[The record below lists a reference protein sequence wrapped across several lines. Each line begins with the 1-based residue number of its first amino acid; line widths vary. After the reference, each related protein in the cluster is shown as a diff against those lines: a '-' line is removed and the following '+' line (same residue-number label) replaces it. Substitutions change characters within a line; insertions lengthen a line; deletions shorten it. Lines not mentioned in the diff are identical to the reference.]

1 MILQNKNNT
10 DFSDV
15 NFFDDEDPLAAKYG
29 PLSTI
34 APALPLIQVEE
45 PGHAT
50 LEVDGSAPVAEE
62 PEVQS
67 NPKTAKASVKE
78 GKAPVKAAK
87 KKATKAPTKT
97 AKTKA
102 SKAVKGE
109 KAPAAAKKE
118 KPPSVA
124 LRFANHILSQKNELW
139 GGRVE
144 EGGTL
149 VHKWNGSH
157 YAYIPDSDGM
167 TMANKWL
174 TEHAP
179 DQATKKAEE
188 QAWKFLESH
197 FRWRCPIPTPD
208 PDKVVIPCCNAYIHI
223 NDEGDIS
230 VRSPSP
236 AFGLTHSLNIALGK
250 PGQAYQPVR
259 FKETSKFKAFIDGA
273 VSSSAMHDFLQE
285 QCAMLL
291 LPQNYQLAVW
301 WWGEGGTGKS
311 TLAEL
316 MCLYQSNP
324 ARPNLHT
331 LDKGFGTEVILGA
344 SLLVTNE
351 VATGK
356 WCEETWKSIVAQ
368 DGMSIER
375 KNISTI
381 KTYRNRAKW
390 LICSNDAPFVVDKTN
405 GVWRRM
411 TILKWTNVVPEE
423 QKKKDYY
430 MEMFREEGDAIL
442 CWILEGAQRLVKRG
456 RFLPENQW
464 PEEAIAMKEEVKT
477 VSNNIKMWM
486 KDEKVS
492 KSEGF
497 QDKAVIYQ
505 RYLDFCQLFQTIP
518 VDTSIFWR
526 SMSSY
531 IPGFEQKRVR
541 MKTAGGATKPTY
553 VANVKWCLD
562 EDIEIALENEADN
575 IPYGK

>member
-1 MILQNKNNT
+1 MNLQNKNNI

-15 NFFDDEDPLAAKYG
+15 NFFDEGDPLADECG
-29 PLSTI
+29 PSSTV
-34 APALPLIQVEE
+34 ASALPVIQVEE
-45 PGHAT
+45 PGQVA
-50 LEVDGSAPVAEE
+50 LVEEEVAPVAEVVE
-62 PEVQS
+62 LSTEES
-67 NPKTAKASVKE
+67 SEEA
-78 GKAPVKAAK
+78 
-87 KKATKAPTKT
+87 
-97 AKTKA
+97 
-102 SKAVKGE
+102 KGE
-109 KAPAAAKKE
+109 KTPSKKR

-124 LRFANHILSQKNELW
+124 LRFANHLLSQKNGGAW

-149 VHKWNGSH
+149 IHKWNGSH

-197 FRWRCPIPTPD
+197 LRWRCPIPTPD
-208 PDKVVIPCCNAYIHI
+208 PDKVVIPCRNAYIHI
-223 NDEGDIS
+223 SDQGDIS

-236 AFGLTHSLNIALGK
+236 AFGLTHSLNIEIGK

-259 FKETSKFKAFIDGA
+259 FKEDSKFKTFIEGA
-273 VSSSAMHDFLQE
+273 VSSSEMHDFLQE

-324 ARPNLHT
+324 ARPKLHT

-344 SLLVTNE
+344 SLLVTTE
-351 VATGK
+351 VSGGK

-368 DGMSIER
+368 DGISVER

-411 TILKWTNVVPEE
+411 TILKWTNVVPDE

-430 MEMFREEGDAIL
+430 MEMFKEEGDAIL

-456 RFLPENQW
+456 RFLPESQW
-464 PEEAIAMKEEVKT
+464 PAEAIAMKEEVKT

-492 KSEGF
+492 KSKGF

-531 IPGFEQKRVR
+531 ISGFEQKRVR
-541 MKTAGGATKPTY
+541 MRVGGVNKPTY
-553 VANVKWCLD
+553 VANIQWCTKEEGEQMDLSSHD
-562 EDIEIALENEADN
+562 DFNEV
-575 IPYGK
+575 PF

>member
-1 MILQNKNNT
+1 MNLQNKNNI

-15 NFFDDEDPLAAKYG
+15 NFFDEGDPLAAECG
-29 PLSTI
+29 PSSTV
-34 APALPLIQVEE
+34 APALPVIQVEE
-45 PGHAT
+45 PSQVD
-50 LEVDGSAPVAEE
+50 LVEEEVAPVAAVVELSTEE
-62 PEVQS
+62 SSE
-67 NPKTAKASVKE
+67 E
-78 GKAPVKAAK
+78 GKDEENSSK
-87 KKATKAPTKT
+87 KR
-97 AKTKA
+97 
-102 SKAVKGE
+102 
-109 KAPAAAKKE
+109 
-118 KPPSVA
+118 KPPSIA
-124 LRFANHILSQKNELW
+124 LRFANHLLSQRNGGAW

-149 VHKWNGSH
+149 IHKWNGSH

-197 FRWRCPIPTPD
+197 LRWRSPIPTPD
-208 PDKVVIPCCNAYIHI
+208 PDKVVIPCRNAYIHI
-223 NDEGDIS
+223 SDQGDIS

-236 AFGLTHSLNIALGK
+236 AFGLTHSLNIEIGT

-259 FKETSKFKAFIDGA
+259 FKENSKFKTFIEGA
-273 VSSSAMHDFLQE
+273 VSSSEMHDFLQE

-324 ARPNLHT
+324 ARPKLHT

-344 SLLVTNE
+344 SLLVTTE
-351 VATGK
+351 VSGGK

-368 DGMSIER
+368 DGISVER

-430 MEMFREEGDAIL
+430 MEMFKEEGDAIL

-464 PEEAIAMKEEVKT
+464 PAEAIAMKEEVKT
-477 VSNNIKMWM
+477 VSNNMKMWM
-486 KDEKVS
+486 KEEKVS

-505 RYLDFCQLFQTIP
+505 RYLDFCQLFQTVP

-531 IPGFEQKRVR
+531 IAGFEQKRVR
-541 MKTAGGATKPTY
+541 MRVGGVNKPTY
-553 VANVKWCLD
+553 VANIQWCTKEEGEQMDLSSRD
-562 EDIEIALENEADN
+562 DFNEV
-575 IPYGK
+575 PF

>member
-1 MILQNKNNT
+1 MNLQNKNNI

-15 NFFDDEDPLAAKYG
+15 NFFDDGDPLAVECG
-29 PLSTI
+29 PLSAI
-34 APALPLIQVEE
+34 SPAQSVIQVEE
-45 PGHAT
+45 PSQVA
-50 LEVDGSAPVAEE
+50 LVEEEVAPVAEVVE
-62 PEVQS
+62 LSKENGS
-67 NPKTAKASVKE
+67 EEAKSEKT
-78 GKAPVKAAK
+78 
-87 KKATKAPTKT
+87 
-97 AKTKA
+97 
-102 SKAVKGE
+102 
-109 KAPAAAKKE
+109 PANKR
-118 KPPSVA
+118 KPPSAA
-124 LRFANHILSQKNELW
+124 LRFANHLLSQKNGGAW

-149 VHKWNGSH
+149 IHKWNGSH

-167 TMANKWL
+167 MMANRWL

-197 FRWRCPIPTPD
+197 FRWRCPIPASD
-208 PDKVVIPCCNAYIHI
+208 PDKVVIPCRNAYIHI
-223 NDEGDIS
+223 NDQGDIS
-230 VRSPSP
+230 VRSPNP
-236 AFGLTHSLNIALGK
+236 AFGLTHSLNIEMST

-259 FKETSKFKAFIDGA
+259 FKENSKFKAFIDAA
-273 VSSSAMHDFLQE
+273 VSSAEMLDFLQE

-291 LPQNYQLAVW
+291 LPQNYQMAVW
-301 WWGEGGTGKS
+301 WWGEAGTGKS

-331 LDKGFGTEVILGA
+331 LDKGFGKEVILGA
-344 SLLVTNE
+344 SLLVTTE
-351 VATGK
+351 VAGGK
-356 WCEETWKSIVAQ
+356 WCEETWKTIVAQ
-368 DGMSIER
+368 DGVSVER

-390 LICSNDAPFVVDKTN
+390 LICSNDSPFVVDKTN
-405 GVWRRM
+405 AVWRRM
-411 TILKWTNVVPEE
+411 TILKWTNVVPDE
-423 QKKKDYY
+423 QKKNDYY
-430 MEMFREEGDAIL
+430 IEMFREEGDAIL

-456 RFLPENQW
+456 RFLPESQW
-464 PEEAIAMKEEVKT
+464 PAEAVAMKDEVKT

-486 KDEKVS
+486 KEEKVS

-531 IPGFEQKRVR
+531 ISGFEQKRVR
-541 MKTAGGATKPTY
+541 MKVGGVNKPTY
-553 VANVKWCLD
+553 VANIQWCTK
-562 EDIEIALENEADN
+562 EEGEEIDLSSHNDFNEV
-575 IPYGK
+575 PF

>member
-1 MILQNKNNT
+1 MNLQNKSNI

-15 NFFDDEDPLAAKYG
+15 NFFDEGDPLAAECG
-29 PLSTI
+29 PSSTV
-34 APALPLIQVEE
+34 APALPVIQVEE
-45 PGHAT
+45 PSQVA
-50 LEVDGSAPVAEE
+50 LVEEEVAPVAEVVE
-62 PEVQS
+62 LSREENSESAAGQ
-67 NPKTAKASVKE
+67 KTPS
-78 GKAPVKAAK
+78 K
-87 KKATKAPTKT
+87 KR
-97 AKTKA
+97 
-102 SKAVKGE
+102 
-109 KAPAAAKKE
+109 

-124 LRFANHILSQKNELW
+124 LRFANHLLSQRNGGAW

-149 VHKWNGSH
+149 IHRWNGSH

-197 FRWRCPIPTPD
+197 LRWRCPIPTPD
-208 PDKVVIPCCNAYIHI
+208 PDKVVIPCRNAYIHI
-223 NDEGDIS
+223 SDQGDIS

-236 AFGLTHSLNIALGK
+236 AFGLTHSLNIEIGK

-259 FKETSKFKAFIDGA
+259 FKEDSKFKTFIEGA
-273 VSSSAMHDFLQE
+273 VSSSEMHDFLQE

-324 ARPNLHT
+324 ARPKLHT

-344 SLLVTNE
+344 SLLVTTE
-351 VATGK
+351 VSGGK

-368 DGMSIER
+368 DGISVER

-411 TILKWTNVVPEE
+411 TILKWTNVVPDE

-430 MEMFREEGDAIL
+430 MEMFKEEGDAIL

-456 RFLPENQW
+456 RFLPESQW
-464 PEEAIAMKEEVKT
+464 PAEAVAMKEEVKT

-486 KDEKVS
+486 KEEKVS

-531 IPGFEQKRVR
+531 ISGFEQKRVR
-541 MKTAGGATKPTY
+541 MRVGGVNKPTY
-553 VANVKWCLD
+553 VANIQWCTKEEGEQMDLSSHD
-562 EDIEIALENEADN
+562 DFNEV
-575 IPYGK
+575 PF

>member
-10 DFSDV
+10 DLNDV
-15 NFFDDEDPLAAKYG
+15 NFFDDEDPLAVEYD

-34 APALPLIQVEE
+34 TPALPLIQVEE
-45 PGHAT
+45 PSQAASEENG
-50 LEVDGSAPVAEE
+50 DAPVAEE
-62 PEVQS
+62 EVELSPEESSKAATRAVA
-67 NPKTAKASVKE
+67 KKAKAPS
-78 GKAPVKAAK
+78 KAAK
-87 KKATKAPTKT
+87 TKATKAK
-97 AKTKA
+97 
-102 SKAVKGE
+102 

-149 VHKWNGSH
+149 IHKWNGSH

-197 FRWRCPIPTPD
+197 FRWRCPIPAAD
-208 PDKVVIPCCNAYIHI
+208 PDRVVIPCRNAYIHI

-236 AFGLTHSLNIALGK
+236 ALGLTHSLNIALGK

-259 FKETSKFKAFIDGA
+259 FKENSKFKAFIEGA

-291 LPQNYQLAVW
+291 LPQNYQMAVW

-344 SLLVTNE
+344 SLLVTSE
-351 VATGK
+351 VPSGK
-356 WCEETWKSIVAQ
+356 WCEETWKKIVAQ
-368 DGMSIER
+368 DGISVER

-411 TILKWTNVVPEE
+411 TILKWTNVVPDE

-430 MEMFREEGDAIL
+430 IEMFKEEGGAIL

-492 KSEGF
+492 KGEGF

-531 IPGFEQKRVR
+531 IAGFEQKRVR
-541 MKTAGGATKPTY
+541 MKTAAGATKPTY

-575 IPYGK
+575 VPFGK

>member
-1 MILQNKNNT
+1 MNLQNKNNI

-15 NFFDDEDPLAAKYG
+15 NFFDEGDPLADECG
-29 PLSTI
+29 PSS
-34 APALPLIQVEE
+34 AVASALPVIQVEE
-45 PGHAT
+45 PGQVA
-50 LEVDGSAPVAEE
+50 LVEEEVAPVAEVVE
-62 PEVQS
+62 LSTEES
-67 NPKTAKASVKE
+67 SEEA
-78 GKAPVKAAK
+78 
-87 KKATKAPTKT
+87 
-97 AKTKA
+97 
-102 SKAVKGE
+102 KGE
-109 KAPAAAKKE
+109 ENSSKKR
-118 KPPSVA
+118 KPPSVP
-124 LRFANHILSQKNELW
+124 LRFANHLLSQRNGGAW

-149 VHKWNGSH
+149 IHKWNGSH
-157 YAYIPDSDGM
+157 YAYISDSDGM

-197 FRWRCPIPTPD
+197 LRWRCPIPASD
-208 PDKVVIPCCNAYIHI
+208 PDRVVIPCRNSYIHM

-236 AFGLTHSLNIALGK
+236 AFGLTHSLNIELGK
-250 PGQAYQPVR
+250 PGQAYRPVP
-259 FKETSKFKAFIDGA
+259 FKENSKFKAFINDA
-273 VSSSAMHDFLQE
+273 VSSAAMHDFLQE

-291 LPQNYQLAVW
+291 LPQNYQMAVW

-324 ARPNLHT
+324 ARPDLHA
-331 LDKGFGTEVILGA
+331 LDKSFGKEVILGA
-344 SLLVTNE
+344 SLLVTSE
-351 VATGK
+351 VTSGK
-356 WCEETWKSIVAQ
+356 WCEETWKKIVAQ
-368 DGMSIER
+368 DGISVER

-423 QKKKDYY
+423 QRKKDYY
-430 MEMFREEGDAIL
+430 IEMFKEEGDAIL

-456 RFLPENQW
+456 RFLPESQW
-464 PEEAIAMKEEVKT
+464 PAEAIAMKEEVKT

-486 KDEKVS
+486 KEEKVS

-531 IPGFEQKRVR
+531 ISGFEQKRVR
-541 MKTAGGATKPTY
+541 MRVGGVNKPTY
-553 VANVKWCLD
+553 VANVKWCTK
-562 EDIEIALENEADN
+562 EEGEEIDLSSHNDFNEV
-575 IPYGK
+575 PFGL